1 MPATK
6 TTPATRG
13 VAGMARSHPHGP
25 LLHGPLL
32 RFQVACIQEG
42 CLSSGIL
49 GPDLDQHLLI
59 WW

>member
-1 MPATK
+1 MPAI
-6 TTPATRG
+6 PL

-25 LLHGPLL
+25 LPHGPLPHGLLL
-32 RFQVACIQEG
+32 RFQVASIQEG